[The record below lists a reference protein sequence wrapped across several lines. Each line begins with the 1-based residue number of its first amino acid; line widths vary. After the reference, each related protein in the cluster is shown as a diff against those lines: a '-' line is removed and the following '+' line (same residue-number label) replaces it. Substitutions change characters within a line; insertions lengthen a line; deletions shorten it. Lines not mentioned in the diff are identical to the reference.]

1 MKLLVL
7 SLLLTIIFTTIATTF
22 IVNRV
27 FKHMQTQMDYMSHL
41 VYKMTSMLEDL
52 EIHTM
57 DIDHD
62 FKTTYRHIND
72 LTNNI
77 AGYLKQEHTRR
88 ESSFIMPKPDLAQT
102 IEATIKEQIL
112 IEANLS
118 KNSRIPNGDLVYRI
132 IQNVE
137 KTYPD
142 VDKEYLSKKTLV
154 KIEEFNETAQNR

>member
-1 MKLLVL
+1 MKLLIL
-7 SLLLTIIFTTIATTF
+7 SLLLGIILTIISTTF
-22 IVNRV
+22 IINHVFNR
-27 FKHMQTQMDYMSHL
+27 MRTQMDYMSHL
-41 VYKMTSMLEDL
+41 IYKMTSMIEDL

-77 AGYLKQEHTRR
+77 ASYLKNEHTRR
-88 ESSFIMPKPDLAQT
+88 ESDFIMPKPDLAQI
-102 IEATIKEQIL
+102 IEDTIKEQIL

>member
-1 MKLLVL
+1 
-7 SLLLTIIFTTIATTF
+7 
-22 IVNRV
+22 
-27 FKHMQTQMDYMSHL
+27 
-41 VYKMTSMLEDL
+41 
-52 EIHTM
+52 
-57 DIDHD
+57 
-62 FKTTYRHIND
+62 
-72 LTNNI
+72 
-77 AGYLKQEHTRR
+77 
-88 ESSFIMPKPDLAQT
+88 MPKPDLAQI